1 MNIYVG
7 NLSWSMTNEDLH
19 SIFAP
24 FGEIASAKIVTDK
37 FKPGRSKGFGFVEMP
52 DDAEALKA
60 INALNDTDSMGRKLI
75 VNESKPKPEG
85 ERSSYRGNSGGGYKK
100 SYGSGGGSSREGGYR
115 GSRDSNGS
123 GNGGYKERN
132 NDYNSRY

>member
-52 DDAEALKA
+52 DDSEAIKA
-60 INALNDTDSMGRKLI
+60 ISALNETESMGRKLI
-75 VNESKPKPEG
+75 VNESKPKSEG
-85 ERSSYRGNSGGGYKK
+85 ERSNFRSSNGSGYKRSYGNSGN
-100 SYGSGGGSSREGGYR
+100 SREGGNYR
-115 GSRDSNGS
+115 S
-123 GNGGYKERN
+123 GGREIGRAHV
-132 NDYNSRY
+132 